1 MILNRSEFG
10 TYKHEMLN
18 EMKRNEAAAAA
29 AAVASHVKV
38 VISVT

>member
-29 AAVASHVKV
+29 VASHVKV